1 MSVRENGSGA
11 FREISGLV
19 APAASPP
26 TAGGG
31 HYMIEPGNQVSIAA
45 VLDRDSNAAQR
56 AHLPNSATFDISA
69 LPAQRRCVA
78 LATTAGPQATE
89 ITQA

>member
-1 MSVRENGSGA
+1 MAQAHFARFPVLSR
-11 FREISGLV
+11 RLH
-19 APAASPP
+19 PPP
-26 TAGGG
+26 TARGG
-31 HYMIEPGNQVSIAA
+31 HYVIEPGNQVSIAA
-45 VLDRDSNAAQR
+45 VPDHDSNAAQR

>member
-1 MSVRENGSGA
+1 
-11 FREISGLV
+11 
-19 APAASPP
+19 
-26 TAGGG
+26 
-31 HYMIEPGNQVSIAA
+31 MIEPGNQVSIAA
-45 VLDRDSNAAQR
+45 VLDYDANAAQR

>member
-11 FREISGLV
+11 FREISALG

-26 TAGGG
+26 TARGR

-45 VLDRDSNAAQR
+45 VLDHDANAAQR

>member
-1 MSVRENGSGA
+1 VGITSSRKVSATRQT
-11 FREISGLV
+11 L
-19 APAASPP
+19 
-26 TAGGG
+26 
-31 HYMIEPGNQVSIAA
+31 NQVSIAA

-56 AHLPNSATFDISA
+56 AHRPKSVTSDISA
-69 LPAQRRCVA
+69 LPAQRRCAA